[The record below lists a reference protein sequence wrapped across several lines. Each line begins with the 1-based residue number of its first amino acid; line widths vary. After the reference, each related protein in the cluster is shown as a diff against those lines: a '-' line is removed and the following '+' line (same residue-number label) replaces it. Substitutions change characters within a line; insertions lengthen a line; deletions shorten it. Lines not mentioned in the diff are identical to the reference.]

1 MSILDALR
9 IAVRAIVA
17 NRLRSLLTLL
27 GLVIGVSSVIA
38 LIAVGQ
44 GTQKGVSDQ
53 IRGLGTDL
61 IFIESSAAATT
72 SQAGGGTAALV
83 TSTLTQA
90 DALAIAANGNPAI
103 SAVTSHITGDTQA
116 IAGVN
121 NVGATSVFTSAN
133 YAAVRDLDIALGSF
147 ITDQHDQAGS
157 LVAVLGARVAATLY
171 PGQDPIGQEVR
182 LSFLG
187 GRIVFGFTVI
197 GVLQEVGG
205 TADANDQVFVP
216 ITGLAD
222 RFRFLYTPTGDL
234 RVTQI
239 DVQTNPGA
247 DTELVKQ
254 QVTDLLLFRRSAAE
268 PDFTIESQDD
278 LLDAASEVANTLS
291 ILLGSIAGISLLV
304 GGIGVMNIMLVSV
317 TERTREIGIRRAV
330 GATATDIVNQF
341 VTEALA
347 LSVLGGV
354 IGIVIGIVA
363 SVLVDGQT
371 IGDQEMTTVIQA
383 WSIAAAFG
391 VSAGIGLLSGLYPAW
406 RATVIDPIAA
416 LRNE

>member
-1 MSILDALR
+1 MSFFDALR
-9 IAVRAIVA
+9 IAVRAIIA

-61 IFIESSAAATT
+61 IFIEPSAAATT
-72 SQAGGGTAALV
+72 QQGAGALL
-83 TSTLTQA
+83 TTTLTQA

-103 SAVTSHITGDTQA
+103 QAVSAHITGDTQA
-116 IAGVN
+116 IAGAN
-121 NVGATSVFTSAN
+121 NVGAESVFTSSN
-133 YAAVRDLDIALGSF
+133 YAEVRDLEIALGSF
-147 ITDQHDQAGS
+147 IAPPHDDAGS
-157 LVAVLGARVAATLY
+157 LVAVLGSRVAETLY
-171 PGQDPIGQEVR
+171 PGIDPIGQEIR
-182 LSFLG
+182 LSFLA
-187 GRIVFGFTVI
+187 GRVVFAFTVI
-197 GVLQEVGG
+197 GVLHEVGG
-205 TADANDQVFVP
+205 AADADDQVFVP
-216 ITGLAD
+216 LTGLAN

-239 DVQTNPGA
+239 DVQTTPGA
-247 DTELVKQ
+247 DTAEVKQ
-254 QVTDLLLFRRSAAE
+254 QVSDLLLFRHNRTD

-291 ILLGSIAGISLLV
+291 ILLGVIGGISLLV

-330 GATATDIVNQF
+330 GATAADIVNQF

-347 LSVLGGV
+347 LSVLGGI
-354 IGIVIGIVA
+354 IGIVIGVVA
-363 SVLVDGQT
+363 SLLVDGQT
-371 IGDQEMTTVIQA
+371 VGEQEMTTVIQA

-391 VSAGIGLLSGLYPAW
+391 VSAGVGLISGIYPAW
-406 RATVIDPIAA
+406 RATVVDPIAA

>member
-1 MSILDALR
+1 MSVLDALR
-9 IAVRAIVA
+9 IAVRAIIA

-61 IFIESSAAATT
+61 IFIEPAAAATT
-72 SQAGGGTAALV
+72 QQGGTASLI
-83 TSTLTQA
+83 TTTLTQA
-90 DALAIAANGNPAI
+90 DASAIAANGNPAI
-103 SAVTSHITGDTQA
+103 SAVTSHITGETQA
-116 IAGVN
+116 IAGSN
-121 NVGATSVFTSAN
+121 NVGAESVFTSSN
-133 YAAVRDLDIALGSF
+133 YAEVRDLEIASGSF
-147 ITDQHDQAGS
+147 IAPQHDEAGS
-157 LVAVLGARVAATLY
+157 FVAVLGSRVAETLY
-171 PGQDPIGQEVR
+171 PGLDPIGQEVR
-182 LSFLG
+182 LSFLA
-187 GRIVFGFTVI
+187 GRVVFAFTVI

-216 ITGLAD
+216 LTGLAN

-239 DVQTNPGA
+239 DVQATPGA
-247 DTELVKQ
+247 DTEELKQ
-254 QVTDLLLFRRSAAE
+254 QVTDLLLFRHNRTD

-278 LLDAASEVANTLS
+278 LLDAASEVTETFS
-291 ILLGSIAGISLLV
+291 MLLGIVGGISLFV

-341 VTEALA
+341 VTEALT
-347 LSVLGGV
+347 LCVMGGL
-354 IGIVIGIVA
+354 IGIVIGVLA
-363 SVLVDGQT
+363 SLLVDGQT
-371 IGDQEMTTVIQA
+371 LLGQEMITVIQA

-391 VSAGIGLLSGLYPAW
+391 VSAGVGLLSGIYPAW
-406 RATVIDPIAA
+406 RATVVDPIAA

>member
-1 MSILDALR
+1 MSVLDALR

-17 NRLRSLLTLL
+17 NRLRSLLTLF

-61 IFIESSAAATT
+61 IFIEPSAAATT
-72 SQAGGGTAALV
+72 QQGGGAALI
-83 TSTLTQA
+83 TTTLTQA
-90 DALAIAANGNPAI
+90 DAKALAANGNPAI
-103 SAVTSHITGDTQA
+103 SAVTAHITGDTQA
-116 IAGVN
+116 VAGSV
-121 NVGATSVFTSAN
+121 NVGAESVFTSSN
-133 YAAVRDLDIALGSF
+133 YAEVRDLAVVAGSF
-147 ITDQHDQAGS
+147 IAPSHDEAGS

-171 PGQDPIGQEVR
+171 PGIDPIGQEVR
-182 LSFLG
+182 LSFLA
-187 GRIVFGFTVI
+187 GRVVFGFTVI
-197 GVLQEVGG
+197 GVLEEVGG
-205 TADANDQVFVP
+205 SADADDQVFVP
-216 ITGLAD
+216 LTGLAN
-222 RFRFLYTPTGDL
+222 RFRFLYTPSGDL

-239 DVQTNPGA
+239 NVQMTPGA
-247 DTELVKQ
+247 DSQEVKQ
-254 QVTDLLLFRRSAAE
+254 QVTDLLLFRHNRSD
-268 PDFTIESQDD
+268 PDFTVESQDD
-278 LLDAASEVANTLS
+278 LLDAASEIANTLS

-347 LSVLGGV
+347 LSVFGGV
-354 IGIVIGIVA
+354 IGIVLGVVA
-363 SVLVDGQT
+363 SLLVDGRT
-371 IGDQEMTTVIQA
+371 VGDQEMTTVIQA

>member
-1 MSILDALR
+1 MSFFDALR
-9 IAVRAIVA
+9 IAVRAIIA

-61 IFIESSAAATT
+61 IFIEPSAAATT
-72 SQAGGGTAALV
+72 QQGAGALL
-83 TSTLTQA
+83 TTTLTQA

-103 SAVTSHITGDTQA
+103 QAVSAHITGDTQA
-116 IAGVN
+116 IAGAN
-121 NVGATSVFTSAN
+121 NVGAESVFTSSN
-133 YAAVRDLDIALGSF
+133 YAEVRDLEIALGSF
-147 ITDQHDQAGS
+147 IAPPHDDAGS
-157 LVAVLGARVAATLY
+157 LVAVLGSRVAETLY
-171 PGQDPIGQEVR
+171 PGIDPIGQEIR
-182 LSFLG
+182 LSFLA
-187 GRIVFGFTVI
+187 GRVVFAFTVI

-205 TADANDQVFVP
+205 AADANDQVFVP
-216 ITGLAD
+216 LTGLAN

-239 DVQTNPGA
+239 DVQTTPGA
-247 DTELVKQ
+247 DTAEVKQ
-254 QVTDLLLFRRSAAE
+254 QVSDLLLFRHNRTD

-291 ILLGSIAGISLLV
+291 ILLGVIGGISLLV

-330 GATATDIVNQF
+330 GATAADIVNQF

-347 LSVLGGV
+347 LSVLGGI
-354 IGIVIGIVA
+354 IGIVIGVVA
-363 SVLVDGQT
+363 SLLVDGQT
-371 IGDQEMTTVIQA
+371 VGEQEMTTVIQA

-391 VSAGIGLLSGLYPAW
+391 VSAGVGLISGIYPAW
-406 RATVIDPIAA
+406 RATVVDPIAA

>member
-1 MSILDALR
+1 MSFFDALR

-61 IFIESSAAATT
+61 IFIEPSAAATT
-72 SQAGGGTAALV
+72 QQGTGALL
-83 TSTLTQA
+83 TTTLTQA

-103 SAVTSHITGDTQA
+103 QAVSAHITGDTQA
-116 IAGVN
+116 IAGAN
-121 NVGATSVFTSAN
+121 NVGAESVFTSSN
-133 YAAVRDLDIALGSF
+133 YAEVRDLEIALGSF
-147 ITDQHDQAGS
+147 IAPPHDDAGS
-157 LVAVLGARVAATLY
+157 LVAVLGSRVAETLY
-171 PGQDPIGQEVR
+171 PGIDPIGQEIR
-182 LSFLG
+182 LSFLA
-187 GRIVFGFTVI
+187 GRVVFAFTVI
-197 GVLQEVGG
+197 GVLHEVGG
-205 TADANDQVFVP
+205 AADADDQVFVP
-216 ITGLAD
+216 ITGLAN

-239 DVQTNPGA
+239 DVQTAPGA
-247 DTELVKQ
+247 DTEEVKQ
-254 QVTDLLLFRRSAAE
+254 QVSDLLLFRHDRSD

-291 ILLGSIAGISLLV
+291 ILLGVIGGISLLV

-330 GATATDIVNQF
+330 GATAADIVNQF

-347 LSVLGGV
+347 LSVLGGM
-354 IGIVIGIVA
+354 IGIVIGVVA
-363 SVLVDGQT
+363 SLLVDGQT
-371 IGDQEMTTVIQA
+371 VGDQEMTTVIQA

-391 VSAGIGLLSGLYPAW
+391 VSAAVGLISGIYPAW
-406 RATVIDPIAA
+406 RATVVDPIAA

>member
-1 MSILDALR
+1 MSALDALR
-9 IAVRAIVA
+9 TAIRAIVA

-61 IFIESSAAATT
+61 IFIEPSAAATT
-72 SQAGGGTAALV
+72 QQGGAALV
-83 TSTLTQA
+83 TTTLTQA
-90 DALAIAANGNPAI
+90 DADAIAFNGNPAI
-103 SAVTSHITGDTQA
+103 SAVTAHITGDTQA
-116 IAGVN
+116 IAGAN
-121 NVGATSVFTSAN
+121 NVGAVSVFTSSN
-133 YAAVRDLDIALGSF
+133 YAEVRDLEVAFGSF
-147 ITDQHDQAGS
+147 IAPQHDEAGS
-157 LVAVLGARVAATLY
+157 LVAVLGSRVAETLY
-171 PGQDPIGQEVR
+171 PNVDPIGQEVR
-182 LSFLG
+182 LSFLS
-187 GRIVFGFTVI
+187 GRVVFGFTVI
-197 GVLQEVGG
+197 GVLEAVGG
-205 TADANDQVFVP
+205 SAEADDQVFVP
-216 ITGLAD
+216 LRGLAD
-222 RFRFLYTPTGDL
+222 RFRFLYTPSGDL

-239 DVQTNPGA
+239 DVQTAPGA
-247 DTELVKQ
+247 DAEAVKQ
-254 QVTDLLLFRRSAAE
+254 QVSDLLLFRHNRTE

-347 LSVLGGV
+347 LSVFGGL
-354 IGIVIGIVA
+354 IGIIIGVVA
-363 SVLVDGQT
+363 SLLVDGQT
-371 IGDQEMTTVIQA
+371 VGDQEMTTVIQA

-391 VSAGIGLLSGLYPAW
+391 VAAGIGLLSGLYPAW

>member
-1 MSILDALR
+1 MSFFDALR

-61 IFIESSAAATT
+61 IFIEPSAAATT
-72 SQAGGGTAALV
+72 QQGAGALL
-83 TSTLTQA
+83 TTTLTQA
-90 DALAIAANGNPAI
+90 DALAISANGNPGIQAV
-103 SAVTSHITGDTQA
+103 SAHITGDTQA
-116 IAGVN
+116 IAGAN
-121 NVGATSVFTSAN
+121 NVGAESVFTSSN
-133 YAAVRDLDIALGSF
+133 YAEVRDLEIALGSF
-147 ITDQHDQAGS
+147 IAPPHDDAGS
-157 LVAVLGARVAATLY
+157 LVAVLGSRVAETLY
-171 PGQDPIGQEVR
+171 PGVDPIGQEVR
-182 LSFLG
+182 LSFLA
-187 GRIVFGFTVI
+187 GRVVFGFTVI

-205 TADANDQVFVP
+205 AANANDQVFVP
-216 ITGLAD
+216 ITGLAN

-239 DVQTNPGA
+239 DVQTTPGA

-254 QVTDLLLFRRSAAE
+254 QVSDLLLFRHNRAD

-278 LLDAASEVANTLS
+278 LLDAASEVADTLS
-291 ILLGSIAGISLLV
+291 ILLGVVGGISLLV

-330 GATATDIVNQF
+330 GATAGDIVNQF

-347 LSVLGGV
+347 LSLLGGI
-354 IGIVIGIVA
+354 IGIVIGVVA
-363 SVLVDGQT
+363 SLMVDGQT
-371 IGDQEMTTVIQA
+371 LGDQEMTTVIQA
-383 WSIAAAFG
+383 WSIVAAFG
-391 VSAGIGLLSGLYPAW
+391 VSAGVGLLSGIYPAW
-406 RATVIDPIAA
+406 RATVVDPIAA

>member
-1 MSILDALR
+1 MSVWDALQ

-44 GTQKGVSDQ
+44 GTQQGVTDE

-61 IFIESSAAATT
+61 IFIEPSAEATT
-72 SQAGGGTAALV
+72 QQGGAALQ
-83 TSTLTQA
+83 TTTLTHA
-90 DALAIAANGNPAI
+90 DAQAIAANGNPAI

-116 IAGVN
+116 IAGSN
-121 NVGATSVFTSAN
+121 NVGAQSVFTFSN
-133 YAAVRDLDIALGSF
+133 YAEVRDLEISLGSF
-147 ITDQHDQAGS
+147 MTPAHERAGS
-157 LVAVLGARVAATLY
+157 LVAVLGARVAETLY
-171 PGQDPIGQEVR
+171 AGVDPVGQEVR

-187 GRIVFGFTVI
+187 GRVVFGFTVI
-197 GVLQEVGG
+197 GVLEAVGG
-205 TADANDQVFVP
+205 AAEADDQVFVP
-216 ITGLAD
+216 LIGLAN
-222 RFRFLYTPTGDL
+222 RFRFLYTPSGDV

-239 DVQTNPGA
+239 DVQARPDS
-247 DTELVKQ
+247 DTELLKQ
-254 QVTDLLLFRRSAAE
+254 QLTDLLLFRHNRSD
-268 PDFTIESQDD
+268 PDFTIESQDE
-278 LLDAASEVANTLS
+278 LLDAASEVATTLS
-291 ILLGSIAGISLLV
+291 ILLGIVGGISLLV

-354 IGIVIGIVA
+354 IGIVVGIVA
-363 SVLVDGQT
+363 SLLVDGRT
-371 IGDQEMTTVIQA
+371 LGGQEMTTVIQA

-391 VSAGIGLLSGLYPAW
+391 VAAGVGLLSGIYPAW
-406 RATVIDPIAA
+406 RATVVDPIAA

>member
-1 MSILDALR
+1 MSVLDALR

-61 IFIESSAAATT
+61 IFIEPSAAATT
-72 SQAGGGTAALV
+72 QQGGGAALI
-83 TSTLTQA
+83 TTTLTQA
-90 DALAIAANGNPAI
+90 DAKAIAANGNPAI
-103 SAVTSHITGDTQA
+103 SAVTAHITGDTQA
-116 IAGVN
+116 VAGSL
-121 NVGATSVFTSAN
+121 NVGAESVFTSSN
-133 YAAVRDLDIALGSF
+133 YADVRDLAVAAGSF
-147 ITDQHDQAGS
+147 IAPSHDEAGS
-157 LVAVLGARVAATLY
+157 LVAVLGSRVAETLY
-171 PGQDPIGQEVR
+171 PGIDPIGQEVR
-182 LSFLG
+182 LSFLA
-187 GRIVFGFTVI
+187 GRVVFGFTVI
-197 GVLQEVGG
+197 GVLEEVGG
-205 TADANDQVFVP
+205 SADADDQVFVP
-216 ITGLAD
+216 LTGLAN
-222 RFRFLYTPTGDL
+222 RFRFLYTPSGDL

-239 DVQTNPGA
+239 NVQMTQGA
-247 DTELVKQ
+247 DSDEVKQ
-254 QVTDLLLFRRSAAE
+254 QVTDLLLFRHNRTD
-268 PDFTIESQDD
+268 PDFTVESQDD

-347 LSVLGGV
+347 LSVFGGV
-354 IGIVIGIVA
+354 IGIVLGVA
-363 SVLVDGQT
+363 ASLLVDGRT
-371 IGDQEMTTVIQA
+371 VGDQEMTTVIQA

>member
-1 MSILDALR
+1 MSFLDALR
-9 IAVRAIVA
+9 IAIRAIIA

-61 IFIESSAAATT
+61 IFIEPSAAATT
-72 SQAGGGTAALV
+72 QQGAGALLA
-83 TSTLTQA
+83 TTLTQA
-90 DALAIAANGNPAI
+90 DAQAIAANGNPAI
-103 SAVTSHITGDTQA
+103 QDVSAHSTGDTQA
-116 IAGVN
+116 IAGSN
-121 NVGATSVFTSAN
+121 NVGAEAVFTSSN
-133 YAAVRDLDIALGSF
+133 YAEVRDLEIASGSF
-147 ITDQHDQAGS
+147 IAPPHDAAGS
-157 LVAVLGARVAATLY
+157 LVAVLGSRVAETLY
-171 PGQDPIGQEVR
+171 PGIDPLGQEIR
-182 LSFLG
+182 LSFLA
-187 GRIVFGFTVI
+187 GRVVLAFTVI

-205 TADANDQVFVP
+205 AADADDQVFVP
-216 ITGLAD
+216 ITGLAN

-239 DVQTNPGA
+239 DVQATPGA
-247 DTELVKQ
+247 DTEVLKQ
-254 QVTDLLLFRRSAAE
+254 QVTDLLLFRHNRTD

-291 ILLGSIAGISLLV
+291 ILLGVIGGISLLV

-330 GATATDIVNQF
+330 GATAADIVNQF

-347 LSVLGGV
+347 LSVLGGI
-354 IGIVIGIVA
+354 IGIVIGVA
-363 SVLVDGQT
+363 ASLLVDGRT
-371 IGDQEMTTVIQA
+371 IVDQEMTTVIQA

-391 VSAGIGLLSGLYPAW
+391 VSAGVGLISGIYPAW
-406 RATVIDPIAA
+406 RATVVDPIAA

>member
-1 MSILDALR
+1 MSVLDALR
-9 IAVRAIVA
+9 IAVRAIIA

-61 IFIESSAAATT
+61 IFIEPAAAATT
-72 SQAGGGTAALV
+72 QQGGTASLI
-83 TSTLTQA
+83 TTTLTQA
-90 DALAIAANGNPAI
+90 DASAIAANGNPAI
-103 SAVTSHITGDTQA
+103 SAVTSHITGETQA
-116 IAGVN
+116 IAGSN
-121 NVGATSVFTSAN
+121 NVGAESVFTSSN
-133 YAAVRDLDIALGSF
+133 YAEVRDLEIASGSF
-147 ITDQHDQAGS
+147 IAPQHDDAGS
-157 LVAVLGARVAATLY
+157 FVAVLGSRVAETLY
-171 PGQDPIGQEVR
+171 PGLDPIGQEVR
-182 LSFLG
+182 LSFLA
-187 GRIVFGFTVI
+187 GRVVFAFTVI

-205 TADANDQVFVP
+205 AADANDQVFVP
-216 ITGLAD
+216 LTGLAN

-239 DVQTNPGA
+239 DVQATPGA
-247 DTELVKQ
+247 DTEELKQ
-254 QVTDLLLFRRSAAE
+254 QVTDLLLFRHNRTD

-291 ILLGSIAGISLLV
+291 ILLGVVGGISLLV

-347 LSVLGGV
+347 LSVFGGI
-354 IGIVIGIVA
+354 IGIVIGVVA
-363 SVLVDGQT
+363 SLLVDGRSL
-371 IGDQEMTTVIQA
+371 GDQKMTTVIQA

-391 VSAGIGLLSGLYPAW
+391 VSAGVGLLSGIYPAW
-406 RATVIDPIAA
+406 RATVVDPIAA

>member
-1 MSILDALR
+1 MSLLDALR

-61 IFIESSAAATT
+61 IFIEPSAAATT
-72 SQAGGGTAALV
+72 QQGGTAALI
-83 TSTLTQA
+83 TTTLTQA
-90 DALAIAANGNPAI
+90 DAYAIAANGNPAI

-121 NVGATSVFTSAN
+121 NVGAESVFTSSN
-133 YAAVRDLDIALGSF
+133 YAEVRDLEVAVGSF
-147 ITDQHDQAGS
+147 IAPQHDDAGS
-157 LVAVLGARVAATLY
+157 LVAVLGSRVAGTLY
-171 PGQDPIGQEVR
+171 PGIDPVGQEVR
-182 LSFLG
+182 LSFLA
-187 GRIVFGFTVI
+187 GRVVFAFTVI

-205 TADANDQVFVP
+205 AADADDQVFVP
-216 ITGLAD
+216 LTGLAN

-239 DVQTNPGA
+239 DVQAIPGA
-247 DTELVKQ
+247 DMEELKQ
-254 QVTDLLLFRRSAAE
+254 QITDLLLFRHNRTD

-291 ILLGSIAGISLLV
+291 ILLGVIGGISLLV

-354 IGIVIGIVA
+354 IGIVIGVVA
-363 SVLVDGQT
+363 SLLVDGRT
-371 IGDQEMTTVIQA
+371 LGDQEMTTVIQA

-391 VSAGIGLLSGLYPAW
+391 VSAGVGLLSGIYPAW
-406 RATVIDPIAA
+406 RATVVDPIAA

>member
-1 MSILDALR
+1 MSLFDAIR

-61 IFIESSAAATT
+61 IFIEPSAAATT
-72 SQAGGGTAALV
+72 QQGGGASVLT
-83 TSTLTQA
+83 TTLTHA
-90 DALAIAANGNPAI
+90 DAQAIAANGNPAI
-103 SAVTSHITGDTQA
+103 SAVTSHITGETQA
-116 IAGVN
+116 IAGAN
-121 NVGATSVFTSAN
+121 NVGAQSVFTFSN
-133 YAAVRDLDIALGSF
+133 YAEVRDLEVATGSF
-147 ITDQHDQAGS
+147 IAPLHEEAGS
-157 LVAVLGARVAATLY
+157 LVAVLGSRVAETLY
-171 PGQDPIGQEVR
+171 PGVDPIGQEVR
-182 LSFLG
+182 LSFLA
-187 GRIVFGFTVI
+187 GRIVFAFTVI
-197 GVLQEVGG
+197 GVLEPVGG
-205 TADANDQVFVP
+205 AAEADDQVFIP
-216 ITGLAD
+216 LLGLAN
-222 RFRFLYTPTGDL
+222 RFRFLYTPTGEA

-239 DVQTNPGA
+239 DVQATPGA
-247 DTELVKQ
+247 DTEELKQ
-254 QVTDLLLFRRSAAE
+254 QLTDLLLIRHNRTE
-268 PDFTIESQDD
+268 PDFTVESQDD

-330 GATATDIVNQF
+330 GATARDIVNQF

-347 LSVLGGV
+347 LSVIGGL
-354 IGIVIGIVA
+354 IGIVLGVVA
-363 SVLVDGQT
+363 SLLVDGRT
-371 IGDQEMTTVIQA
+371 VGDQEMTTVIQA

-391 VSAGIGLLSGLYPAW
+391 VAAGIGLLSGLYPAW
-406 RATVIDPIAA
+406 RATIVDPIAA

>member
-1 MSILDALR
+1 MSFLDALR

-61 IFIESSAAATT
+61 IFIEPAAAATT
-72 SQAGGGTAALV
+72 QQGAGALQ
-83 TSTLTQA
+83 TTTLTQA

-103 SAVTSHITGDTQA
+103 QAVSAHITGDTQA
-116 IAGVN
+116 IAGAN
-121 NVGATSVFTSAN
+121 NVGAVSVFTSSN
-133 YAAVRDLDIALGSF
+133 YAEVRDLEIALGSF
-147 ITDQHDQAGS
+147 IAPSHDDAGS
-157 LVAVLGARVAATLY
+157 LVAVLGSRVANTLY
-171 PGQDPIGQEVR
+171 PGIDPIGQEIR
-182 LSFLG
+182 LSFLA
-187 GRIVFGFTVI
+187 GRVVFAFTVI

-216 ITGLAD
+216 ITGLAN

-239 DVQTNPGA
+239 DVQTTPGA
-247 DTELVKQ
+247 DTAEVKQ
-254 QVTDLLLFRRSAAE
+254 QVSDLLLFRHNRTD

-291 ILLGSIAGISLLV
+291 ILLGVIGGISLLV

-330 GATATDIVNQF
+330 GATAADIVNQF

-347 LSVLGGV
+347 LSVLGGI
-354 IGIVIGIVA
+354 IGIVIGVVA
-363 SVLVDGQT
+363 SLLVDGQT
-371 IGDQEMTTVIQA
+371 VGDQEMTTVIQA

-391 VSAGIGLLSGLYPAW
+391 VSAGVGLISGIYPAW
-406 RATVIDPIAA
+406 RATVVDPIAA

>member
-1 MSILDALR
+1 MSVLDALR
-9 IAVRAIVA
+9 IAVRAIIA

-61 IFIESSAAATT
+61 IFIEPSAAATT
-72 SQAGGGTAALV
+72 QQGGSAALI
-83 TSTLTQA
+83 TTTLTQA
-90 DALAIAANGNPAI
+90 DAHAIAANGNPDI
-103 SAVTSHITGDTQA
+103 LAVTSHITGETQA
-116 IAGVN
+116 IAGSN
-121 NVGATSVFTSAN
+121 NVGAESVFTSSN
-133 YAAVRDLDIALGSF
+133 YAEVRDLEIASGSF
-147 ITDQHDQAGS
+147 IAPPHDDAGS
-157 LVAVLGARVAATLY
+157 LVAVLGSRVAETLY
-171 PGQDPIGQEVR
+171 PGLDPIGQEVR
-182 LSFLG
+182 LSFLA
-187 GRIVFGFTVI
+187 GRVVFGFTVI
-197 GVLQEVGG
+197 GVLHEIGG
-205 TADANDQVFVP
+205 AADADDQVFVP
-216 ITGLAD
+216 ITGLAN

-239 DVQTNPGA
+239 NVQATPGA
-247 DTELVKQ
+247 DTEELKQ
-254 QVTDLLLFRRSAAE
+254 QVTDLLLFRHNRSD

-291 ILLGSIAGISLLV
+291 ILLGVVGGISLLV

-347 LSVLGGV
+347 LSVLGGI
-354 IGIVIGIVA
+354 IGIVIGVVA
-363 SVLVDGQT
+363 SLLVDGRT
-371 IGDQEMTTVIQA
+371 LGDQEMTTVIQA

-391 VSAGIGLLSGLYPAW
+391 VSAGVGLLSGIYPAW
-406 RATVIDPIAA
+406 RATVVDPIAA

>member
-1 MSILDALR
+1 MSVVDALR
-9 IAVRAIVA
+9 IAVRAIIA

-61 IFIESSAAATT
+61 IFIEPSAAATT
-72 SQAGGGTAALV
+72 QQGAGALL
-83 TSTLTQA
+83 TTTLTQA
-90 DALAIAANGNPAI
+90 DALAISANGNPGIQAV
-103 SAVTSHITGDTQA
+103 SAHITGDTQA
-116 IAGVN
+116 IAGAN
-121 NVGATSVFTSAN
+121 NVGAESVFTSSN
-133 YAAVRDLDIALGSF
+133 YAEVRDLEIALGSF
-147 ITDQHDQAGS
+147 IAPPHDDAGS
-157 LVAVLGARVAATLY
+157 LVAVLGSRVAETLY
-171 PGQDPIGQEVR
+171 PGVDPIGQEVR
-182 LSFLG
+182 LSFLA
-187 GRIVFGFTVI
+187 GRVVFGFTVI

-205 TADANDQVFVP
+205 AADANDQVFVP
-216 ITGLAD
+216 ITGLAN

-239 DVQTNPGA
+239 DVQTTPGA

-254 QVTDLLLFRRSAAE
+254 QVSDLLLFRHNRAD

-278 LLDAASEVANTLS
+278 LLDAASEVADTLS
-291 ILLGSIAGISLLV
+291 ILLGVVGGISLLV

-330 GATATDIVNQF
+330 GATAGDIVNQF

-347 LSVLGGV
+347 LSLLGGI
-354 IGIVIGIVA
+354 IGIVIGVVA
-363 SVLVDGQT
+363 SLMVDGQT
-371 IGDQEMTTVIQA
+371 LGEQEMTTVIQA
-383 WSIAAAFG
+383 WSIIAAFG
-391 VSAGIGLLSGLYPAW
+391 VSAGVGLLSGIYPAW
-406 RATVIDPIAA
+406 RATVVDPIAA

>member
-1 MSILDALR
+1 MSIFDALR
-9 IAVRAIVA
+9 IAIRAIIA

-53 IRGLGTDL
+53 IKGLGTDL
-61 IFIESSAAATT
+61 IFIEPSAAATT
-72 SQAGGGTAALV
+72 QAGGGTALL
-83 TSTLTQA
+83 TTTLTQA
-90 DALAIAANGNPAI
+90 DAYAIAANGNPAI
-103 SAVTSHITGDTQA
+103 LAVSAHSTGDTQA
-116 IAGVN
+116 IAGAN
-121 NVGATSVFTSAN
+121 NVGAESVFTSSN
-133 YAAVRDLDIALGSF
+133 YAEVRDLEVAIGSF
-147 ITDQHDQAGS
+147 IAPRHDQAGS
-157 LVAVLGARVAATLY
+157 LVAVLGSRVAETLY
-171 PGQDPIGQEVR
+171 PGVDPIGQEVR
-182 LSFLG
+182 LSFLA
-187 GRIVFGFTVI
+187 GRVVFSFTVI
-197 GVLQEVGG
+197 GVLAEVGG
-205 TADANDQVFVP
+205 AADADDQVFVP
-216 ITGLAD
+216 ITSLAN
-222 RFRFLYTPTGDL
+222 RFRFLYTPSGDL

-239 DVQTNPGA
+239 DLQTTPGA
-247 DTELVKQ
+247 DTEEVKQ
-254 QVTDLLLFRRSAAE
+254 QVSDLLLIRHNRTE

-347 LSVLGGV
+347 LSVFGGI
-354 IGIVIGIVA
+354 IGIVIGVVA
-363 SVLVDGQT
+363 SLLVDGST
-371 IGDQEMTTVIQA
+371 VGDQEMTTVIQA

>member
-1 MSILDALR
+1 MSVLDALR
-9 IAVRAIVA
+9 IAVRAIIA

-44 GTQKGVSDQ
+44 GTQQGVSDQ

-61 IFIESSAAATT
+61 IFVEPSAAATT
-72 SQAGGGTAALV
+72 QQGGGSALI
-83 TSTLTQA
+83 TTTLTQA
-90 DALAIAANGNPAI
+90 DAQAIAANGNPAI

-116 IAGVN
+116 IAGAN
-121 NVGATSVFTSAN
+121 NVGAESVFTFSN
-133 YAAVRDLDIALGSF
+133 YAEVRDLEVSSGSF
-147 ITDQHDQAGS
+147 IAPSHDNAGS
-157 LVAVLGARVAATLY
+157 LVAVLGARVAETLY
-171 PGQDPIGQEVR
+171 PGVDPIGQEVR
-182 LSFLG
+182 LSFLA
-187 GRIVFGFTVI
+187 GRVVFGFTVI

-205 TADANDQVFVP
+205 AADADDQVFVP
-216 ITGLAD
+216 LTGLAN
-222 RFRFLYTPTGDL
+222 RFRFLYTPSGDL

-239 DVQTNPGA
+239 NVQTTPGA
-247 DTELVKQ
+247 NTEEVKQ
-254 QVTDLLLFRRSAAE
+254 QVSDLLLFRHNRTD

-347 LSVLGGV
+347 LSVFGGV
-354 IGIVIGIVA
+354 LGILIGVA
-363 SVLVDGQT
+363 ASLLVDGSSV
-371 IGDQEMTTVIQA
+371 GDQEITTVIQA

>member
-1 MSILDALR
+1 MSFLDALR

-61 IFIESSAAATT
+61 IFIEPAAAATT
-72 SQAGGGTAALV
+72 QQGAGALQ
-83 TSTLTQA
+83 TTTLTQA

-103 SAVTSHITGDTQA
+103 QAVSAHITGDTQA
-116 IAGVN
+116 IAGAN
-121 NVGATSVFTSAN
+121 NVGAVSVFTSSN
-133 YAAVRDLDIALGSF
+133 YAEVRDLEIALGSF
-147 ITDQHDQAGS
+147 IAPSHDDAGS
-157 LVAVLGARVAATLY
+157 LVAVLGSRVANTLY
-171 PGQDPIGQEVR
+171 PGIDPIGQEIR
-182 LSFLG
+182 LSFLA
-187 GRIVFGFTVI
+187 GRVVFAFTVI

-216 ITGLAD
+216 ITGLAN
-222 RFRFLYTPTGDL
+222 RFRVLYTPTGDL

-239 DVQTNPGA
+239 DVQTTPGA
-247 DTELVKQ
+247 DTAEVKQ
-254 QVTDLLLFRRSAAE
+254 QVSDLLLFRHNRTD

-291 ILLGSIAGISLLV
+291 ILLGVIGGISLLV

-330 GATATDIVNQF
+330 GATAADIVNQF

-347 LSVLGGV
+347 LSVLGGI
-354 IGIVIGIVA
+354 IGIVIGVVA
-363 SVLVDGQT
+363 SLLVDGQT
-371 IGDQEMTTVIQA
+371 VGDQEMTTVIQA

-391 VSAGIGLLSGLYPAW
+391 VSAGVGLISGIYPAW
-406 RATVIDPIAA
+406 RATVVDPIAA